1 MGLRPTA
8 QLPRY
13 AFQFLVYDRTLDV
26 TIVSANEEG
35 GSVMVKKQQMT
46 IFISSPND
54 LIKERE
60 TVRRV
65 TRTVD
70 ESIGDEL
77 KITLR
82 TKDWESLPPSAQK
95 AQEYINKK
103 IGDYDI
109 YVGIMG
115 NRFGTKT
122 DKAESGTQ
130 EEFERAYAAWQS
142 NGKPEIMFYFY
153 TKSKTPANAAEAEQL
168 LNVFRFQEE
177 LSSKILWKNY
187 ADSNDFERKFRED
200 LESKIKEIILN
211 PKFLNTSDKLIGIDR
226 ETLSYTE
233 IEDTGQSWKTHGI
246 NSSFSP
252 RSGSDGPR
260 FDRVRIPTTPG
271 WEKVDVVDSD
281 ANNFNSEKFQDNF
294 VYVIKDPIR
303 PFGIQVGETRS
314 RRHQGNP
321 NAIPDLTNLDLK
333 SIKNMYPFLQT
344 TGFTWIRMV
353 LAELSTDPKILQ
365 FIHDNDPEPH
375 VKSIASRNPSASS
388 KLKKEECIFCNDAF
402 LKNRKLQSGSNKT
415 SIIYNDFPYGP
426 YFHYIAFPSRP
437 IHAWEELNLSD
448 IYDLNLTLWKFLNHK
463 KTHAVWIPDPAGVFI
478 GLNSTIRHLVM
489 GTKTLTSA
497 GASIPHIHKQAWGMV
512 SGANGLGSYLD
523 SICKH
528 YEANCDYLNSYLE
541 FVREQDMVLYEDC
554 NVALYVP
561 LGQISIHELQIM
573 VKTPGNCD
581 YLSLSKDEIISISKA
596 EAMAIEFLKALEI
609 TSFNEIMIS
618 LPFGETSK
626 WFHLIMCF
634 LTREVDIAVSEL
646 NQMFVVDKHPESTA
660 KILRQIKA
668 TVMRTV
674 EDSAAAMPDFRVSER
689 ITKLD

>member
-1 MGLRPTA
+1 
-8 QLPRY
+8 
-13 AFQFLVYDRTLDV
+13 
-26 TIVSANEEG
+26 
-35 GSVMVKKQQMT
+35 MVQKQQMT

-54 LIKERE
+54 LVKERE

-65 TRTVD
+65 TKAVD
-70 ESIGDEL
+70 ELIGDEL

-82 TKDWESLPPSAQK
+82 TKDWESLPPTAEN
-95 AQEYINKK
+95 AQEYINKR
-103 IGDYDI
+103 IGAYDI

-115 NRFGTKT
+115 DRFGTKT
-122 DKAESGTQ
+122 DKADSGTQ

-142 NGKPEIMFYFY
+142 NGKPEIMFYFHA
-153 TKSKTPANAAEAEQL
+153 KSKTPANAAEAEQL
-168 LNVFRFQEE
+168 LNVFRFQDE
-177 LSSKILWKNY
+177 LSSKIFWKNY
-187 ADSNDFERKFRED
+187 TDSNDFERKFRED
-200 LESKIKEIILN
+200 LEAKIKETILN
-211 PKFLNTSDKLIGIDR
+211 PKFLITSGNLIGGDR
-226 ETLSYTE
+226 ETPSYTK
-233 IEDTGQSWKTHGI
+233 IEDTAKGRNVLGI

-252 RSGSDGPR
+252 RLGSDGPR

-271 WEKVDVVDSD
+271 WYKPLKKDDVGDGDVT
-281 ANNFNSEKFQDNF
+281 NFNGVKLWDNF
-294 VYVIKDPIR
+294 VYFIKDPIR

-344 TGFTWIRMV
+344 TGFKWIRMV

-388 KLKKEECIFCNDAF
+388 ELKEKECIFCNDTF
-402 LKNRKLQSGSNKT
+402 LKDRKLLSGSDKT
-415 SIIYNDFPYGP
+415 SIIHNDFPYGP
-426 YFHYIAFPSRP
+426 YFHYIAFPTRP
-437 IHAWEELNLSD
+437 IHAWEELNLND
-448 IYDLNLTLWKFLNHK
+448 IYDLNLTLWNFLNHK

-512 SGANGLGSYLD
+512 SGANSLGSYLD

-528 YEANCDYLNSYLE
+528 YENSCDYLNSYLE
-541 FVREQDMVLYEDC
+541 FVREKDMVLYEDSK
-554 NVALYVP
+554 VALYVP

-573 VKTPGNCD
+573 VKTPGKCD
-581 YLSLSKDEIISISKA
+581 YLSLSKDEIISLSKA

-626 WFHLIMCF
+626 CFHLVTCF

-646 NQMFVVDKHPESTA
+646 NQLFVVDKHPESTA
-660 KILRQIKA
+660 EILRQIKA
-668 TVMRTV
+668 TVMRGID
-674 EDSAAAMPDFRVSER
+674 ESAAAIPDFGVKGSLRKR
-689 ITKLD
+689 P